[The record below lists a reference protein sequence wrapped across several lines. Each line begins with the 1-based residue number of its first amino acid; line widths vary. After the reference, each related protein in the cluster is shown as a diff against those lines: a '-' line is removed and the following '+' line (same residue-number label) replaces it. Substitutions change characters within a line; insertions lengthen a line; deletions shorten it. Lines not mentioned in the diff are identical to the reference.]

1 MNAVEFIRKFGW
13 DHTKYL
19 LKDTEL
25 SEFAIHSNCAGKH
38 SMDTVSVSDLKRYV
52 DAYEFVQDL
61 YGLDKAKEYAES
73 PYTAPE
79 IVEPLKQAIALVD
92 EI

>member
-1 MNAVEFIRKFGW
+1 MNAVEFIKKFGW
-13 DHTKYL
+13 EY
-19 LKDTEL
+19 
-25 SEFAIHSNCAGKH
+25 AKH
-38 SMDTVSVSDLKRYV
+38 ILTDDAPLVMDLNYADLKRYV
-52 DAYEFVQDL
+52 DAYWLVQDL

-79 IVEPLKQAIALVD
+79 IVEPLKQAIALVE